1 MSERNDSHQGNA
13 RHAGAGRDNAAWQA
27 ARSWQARAR
36 RARPSATMSG
46 PRLLFTWLMFGVLM
60 LVGSV
65 LGLFFLL
72 VGWLMLP
79 VVRHRM
85 KKRAEAFRAR
95 HARNIGGSGTPDR
108 DGAARTDR
116 RQVLEGD
123 YEVRGEKARGEP
135 AGQARQRDEYR

>member
-1 MSERNDSHQGNA
+1 MPERNDSRQSNA

-27 ARSWQARAR
+27 ARAWQARAR

-46 PRLLFTWLMFGVLM
+46 PRLFFTWLIFGVLM
-60 LVGSV
+60 LVGTV

-79 VVRHRM
+79 LVRHRM
-85 KKRAEAFRAR
+85 KKQAEAFRAR
-95 HARNIGGSGTPDR
+95 HARNIGGSD
-108 DGAARTDR
+108 AARHETR
-116 RQVLEGD
+116 PGRQEVLEGD

-135 AGQARQRDEYR
+135 AGQARERDEFR